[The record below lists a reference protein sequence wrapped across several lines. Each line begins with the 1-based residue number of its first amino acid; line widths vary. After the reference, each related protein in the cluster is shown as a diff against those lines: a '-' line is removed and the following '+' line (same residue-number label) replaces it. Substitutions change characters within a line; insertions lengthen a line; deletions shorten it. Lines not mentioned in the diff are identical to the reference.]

1 MYGGDGYEGRV
12 EPSSGLMMCETVNSV
27 GQINF
32 TFVREFSKP
41 LAVATMSLSS
51 SPHDLKWL
59 N

>member
-32 TFVREFSKP
+32 TFVRKKSGESQGIFKTSGCGNHVP
-41 LAVATMSLSS
+41 VI
-51 SPHDLKWL
+51 
-59 N
+59 

>member
-32 TFVREFSKP
+32 TFVSKKSGESQGIFKTSGCGNHVP
-41 LAVATMSLSS
+41 VL
-51 SPHDLKWL
+51 
-59 N
+59 